1 MVIKK
6 NLKWR
11 HNNGSMTLIFGMKK
25 CGIDIQFL
33 IFYLFWNLYKAYLGI
48 LDLEFLHQAET

>member
-1 MVIKK
+1 
-6 NLKWR
+6 
-11 HNNGSMTLIFGMKK
+11 MTLIFGMKN
-25 CGIDIQFL
+25 CAIDIQFL